1 MTGEQLKERREALQL
16 DLKEIA
22 NVLRIKLEYLQ
33 AIEQDAFDKLPVAVY
48 AIGYIR
54 TYADYLDIE
63 PEPIIEYFSEHL
75 SRPKAPSIV
84 PFALIE
90 KKRTWRYVL
99 IPVVLVTA
107 LFLIIF
113 FSSSGELP
121 FLNKPVFHD
130 DPGMKDSSLPADIRT
145 EGEITDSAEHLIES
159 DEHTTQ
165 EKLLIPRIPAVMQ
178 QEINSTP
185 EIQSDQQ
192 QTPKESHDHVL
203 EIRATDVTWVR
214 IHAGAHNARELL
226 FQPGQ
231 SKRVSFS
238 GKTVLKIGNAGGIIL
253 LLDGDDLGSLGQ
265 PGEVIRLSIPE
276 E

>member
-22 NVLRIKLEYLQ
+22 DVLRIKLEYLQ
-33 AIEQDAFDKLPVAVY
+33 AIEQNAIDKLPVAVY

-90 KKRTWRYVL
+90 KERTWRYVL
-99 IPVVLVTA
+99 ILVVLATA

-121 FLNKPVFHD
+121 FLDTPVLHD
-130 DPGMKDSSLPADIRT
+130 DPGVKDSSLPVDVRSQL
-145 EGEITDSAEHLIES
+145 EITDAAEHLIES
-159 DEHTTQ
+159 NEHTAQ
-165 EKLLIPRIPAVMQ
+165 EKLLIRNNPGVMR
-178 QEINSTP
+178 QEINSDP
-185 EIQSDQQ
+185 EIPSDQQ
-192 QTPKESHDHVL
+192 QIPKESPNHVL

-214 IHAGAHNARELL
+214 IHAGAQNAREIL

-231 SKRVSFS
+231 SKKLTFS
-238 GKTVLKIGNAGGIIL
+238 GKTVLKIGNAGGMRL
-253 LLDGDDLGSLGQ
+253 LLDGEDLGSLGQ
-265 PGEVIRLSIPE
+265 PGEVIRLSIPKE
-276 E
+276 